1 VAAAELVLFAVA
13 SVAWKVAVSP
23 FVLAL
28 ARQGLRHHNRRR
40 ALARHPRVLRVQAA
54 ARWAGPGHCGWA
66 QLWGEGVLVLTDEA
80 LIFHQWRP
88 ATDRVF
94 PLQGLRPPEQIGA
107 PVDGRC
113 PLLRVEAADGGVGVW
128 RIPDAHEWARAV
140 DAARR

>member
-1 VAAAELVLFAVA
+1 
-13 SVAWKVAVSP
+13 
-23 FVLAL
+23 
-28 ARQGLRHHNRRR
+28 
-40 ALARHPRVLRVQAA
+40 
-54 ARWAGPGHCGWA
+54 
-66 QLWGEGVLVLTDEA
+66 VLVLTDEA